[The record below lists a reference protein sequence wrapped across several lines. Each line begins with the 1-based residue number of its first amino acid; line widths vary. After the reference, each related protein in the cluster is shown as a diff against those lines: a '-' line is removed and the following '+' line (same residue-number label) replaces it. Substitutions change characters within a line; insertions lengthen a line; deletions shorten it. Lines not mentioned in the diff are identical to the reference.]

1 MQTNPASPQRPEK
14 PQVLPPDPATNAD
27 DTSVDAG
34 AAENAKKAD
43 DKNPVQPQR
52 ISREAAEKGIAPDA
66 DPDDPVSP

>member
-14 PQVLPPDPATNAD
+14 PQVLPPDPATSAD

-34 AAENAKKAD
+34 AAENAKNVD